1 MKKLK
6 LKRSKYM
13 TFAYSKKGKCNLIY
27 SNGKTY
33 NASIVDFA
41 FNPKQIN
48 QCLYMIDGCNCKVVN
63 VKLYDEITIIDADSL
78 VKVETNFNQ
87 YFNYYLKAL
96 DLTNV
101 KGGE

>member
-13 TFAYSKKGKCNLIY
+13 MFVNSKKCNLICP
-27 SNGKTY
+27 NGESY
-33 NASIVDFA
+33 NATIVDFA

-48 QCLYMIDGCNCKVVN
+48 QCLYMIDDCNCNIVN
-63 VKLYDEITIIDADSL
+63 VKIYDEITIIDVDTL

-87 YFNYYLKAL
+87 YFNYYLEAL
-96 DLTNV
+96 NLTM
-101 KGGE
+101 

>member
-13 TFAYSKKGKCNLIY
+13 MFVYSKKGKCNLICP
-27 SNGKTY
+27 NGKTY

-41 FNPKQIN
+41 FNQKQIN
-48 QCLYMIDGCNCKVVN
+48 QCLYMIDDCNCCNLVN
-63 VKLYDEITIIDADSL
+63 VKLNDEITIIDVDSL

-87 YFNYYLKAL
+87 YFKYYLDVL
-96 DLTNV
+96 NLTM
-101 KGGE
+101 

>member
-13 TFAYSKKGKCNLIY
+13 TFAYSKKGKCNI
-27 SNGKTY
+27 
-33 NASIVDFA
+33 
-41 FNPKQIN
+41 
-48 QCLYMIDGCNCKVVN
+48 
-63 VKLYDEITIIDADSL
+63 
-78 VKVETNFNQ
+78 
-87 YFNYYLKAL
+87 YYLKAL

>member
-13 TFAYSKKGKCNLIY
+13 TFAYSKKE
-27 SNGKTY
+27 
-33 NASIVDFA
+33 
-41 FNPKQIN
+41 
-48 QCLYMIDGCNCKVVN
+48 N
-63 VKLYDEITIIDADSL
+63 VT
-78 VKVETNFNQ
+78 F
-87 YFNYYLKAL
+87 YYLKAL